1 VLQKLVYYRRKRR
14 PKRVLQM
21 LINDWSKKWEANYLR
36 LRNFRLSKRK
46 EQQRMMKPSSLS

>member
-1 VLQKLVYYRRKRR
+1 MLVFYRRMRR
-14 PKRVLQM
+14 PMRVLQM